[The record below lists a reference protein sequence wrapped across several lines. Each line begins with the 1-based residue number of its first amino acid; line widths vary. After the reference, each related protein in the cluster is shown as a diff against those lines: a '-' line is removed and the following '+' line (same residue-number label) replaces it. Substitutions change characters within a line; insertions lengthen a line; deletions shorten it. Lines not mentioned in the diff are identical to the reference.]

1 MINLLVKVKA
11 ACWVSAWLRGVAPV
25 DHCTHTAQSTAQH
38 GMAVGTASRGRE
50 ASMGD
55 RTKV

>member
-1 MINLLVKVKA
+1 MNLLVKVKA